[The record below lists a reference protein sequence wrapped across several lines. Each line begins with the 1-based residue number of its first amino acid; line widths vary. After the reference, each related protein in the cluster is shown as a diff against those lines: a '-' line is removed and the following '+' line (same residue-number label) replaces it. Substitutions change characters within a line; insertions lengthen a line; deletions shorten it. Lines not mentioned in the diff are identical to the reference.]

1 MKHEAVSSIVSLLK
15 EYLPPN
21 LYALDMTQDHY
32 QTILK
37 QLKIENDA
45 SMFETKKGALKKA
58 FSEYFQ
64 KYSNQEI
71 EVEVRPNDFF
81 ITKRFDDP
89 KRPEAFD
96 RLLHRNAVVFI
107 NLKEEKNNYLPLPFL
122 LAIPNEFR
130 NDIINGYLALNESLD
145 TARLYTRV
153 QMQSIFSLQER
164 DIIFFLKGKIYVR
177 YFIPKKK
184 VPSGVDKRFS
194 GESPEIMEELHAKYF
209 PNGAWEQIESVL
221 NEILEEKLNFS
232 YIDNATFRQTFIPV
246 FRGMIDI
253 MLLEVLEPDDRDKLE
268 GLTGFVLR
276 QNFDQILLFSAK
288 NLLDYVEKR
297 DKNAELF
304 IKYYNEEVI
313 IDANGNKIQK
323 HAIIDSKQQRWN
335 YSAILSIMMQY
346 KQSKSR
352 ISLQKEAIAEAQER
366 LSTVQKEIRVEKESQ
381 KSIMAIITDIES
393 LLSENDTMLL
403 GLNSKKDSP
412 TFLTQQKSLNNRHK
426 ELLDRKKQENGKIDI
441 INGKI
446 SAKFSEESRHQK
458 KLKQE
463 QELLQQLY
471 EQMKSIIDTYE
482 LISQAIALVLAK
494 R

>member
-15 EYLPPN
+15 EYLPSN
-21 LYALDMTQDHY
+21 LYALDMTQEHY
-32 QTILK
+32 HIILK
-37 QLKIENDA
+37 HLNIENDT
-45 SMFETKKGALKKA
+45 SMFESKKGALKKA
-58 FSEYFQ
+58 FSEYFH

-89 KRPEAFD
+89 KKPEAFD
-96 RLLHRNAVVFI
+96 RLLHRNSVLFI
-107 NLKEEKNNYLPLPFL
+107 NLKEDKNNYLPLPFL
-122 LAIPNEFR
+122 LAIPSEIR
-130 NDIINGYLALNESLD
+130 NDIFNGYISLNETID
-145 TARLYTRV
+145 TARSYTRL
-153 QMQSIFSLQER
+153 QMQSIFGLNER

-177 YFIPKKK
+177 YFIPMKK
-184 VPSGVDKRFS
+184 VPAGTDKRFA

-209 PNGAWEQIESVL
+209 PNGVWEQIESVL
-221 NEILEEKLNFS
+221 NEVLEEKLNFTS
-232 YIDNATFRQTFIPV
+232 IDNATFRQTFIPV
-246 FRGMIDI
+246 FRGMIEI
-253 MLLEVLEPDDRDKLE
+253 MLLEVLEPDDRSKLE

-276 QNFDQILLFSAK
+276 QNFDQILLFCAK

-297 DKNAELF
+297 DKNAEMF
-304 IKYYNEEVI
+304 VKYYNDEVV
-313 IDANGNKIQK
+313 IDNNGNKIQK
-323 HAIIDSKQQRWN
+323 HAILDSKQQRWN

-346 KQSKSR
+346 KQSKNR
-352 ISLQKEAIAEAQER
+352 ILLQKEAVAEAQER
-366 LSTVQKEIRVEKESQ
+366 LTLVQKEIKIEKESQ
-381 KSIMAIITDIES
+381 KTVMAIITDIES

-403 GLNSKKDSP
+403 DLNAKKDDP

-426 ELLDRKKQENGKIDI
+426 DLLDRKKQENSKLDI

-458 KLKQE
+458 KLKHE
-463 QELLQQLY
+463 QDVIKQLY
-471 EQMKSIIDTYE
+471 EQMKSLIESYE